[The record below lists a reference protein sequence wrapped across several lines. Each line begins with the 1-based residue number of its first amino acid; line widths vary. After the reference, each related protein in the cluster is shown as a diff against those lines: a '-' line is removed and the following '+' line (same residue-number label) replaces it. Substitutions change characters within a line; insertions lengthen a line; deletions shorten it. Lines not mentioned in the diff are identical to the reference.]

1 MKHNTRYKEEVVVK
15 TKSPLIRKK
24 KANDLIHSE
33 NSLKRPSTRTSITAV
48 DTPLKQRNISQK
60 GNKEISELKEQIEKT
75 EMDNCSFAPKITET
89 TNQILNDSIT

>member
-24 KANDLIHSE
+24 KTNDLIHSE

-48 DTPLKQRNISQK
+48 DTPLKQRNI
-60 GNKEISELKEQIEKT
+60 
-75 EMDNCSFAPKITET
+75 
-89 TNQILNDSIT
+89 

>member
-24 KANDLIHSE
+24 KTNDLIHSE

-60 GNKEISELKEQIEKT
+60 GNKAISELKDSVSNLYFSISTLCIESDLSNKLLF
-75 EMDNCSFAPKITET
+75 S
-89 TNQILNDSIT
+89 L